1 MTDNAYSVTVNEKQY
16 HSSVNRCKTLV
27 KNVMNKVHHSP
38 HNHLLDITY
47 DNNYYF
53 KVLRKDTRN
62 GFQVC
67 VSPINN
73 DIELYII
80 VDKNN
85 IGSSQKINN
94 YNDIIYFLF
103 NNLLID
109 YNVNNKI
116 NHISNKLS
124 TTFTNFTIQRNS
136 YTISMF
142 ENNSQNGYYI
152 YFDFNSY
159 AHIGYIRNNRYY
171 NTDSKTTNNLDDLV
185 TTLSN
190 MIDNNIHQNI
200 NFHNIINPM
209 FSNTDLDTSQN
220 TDLDTSQNS
229 DLDINQNSDLD
240 ISQNSELDTTDDPE

>member
-1 MTDNAYSVTVNEKQY
+1 MTDNNSYRVTVNENQY

-47 DNNYYF
+47 NNNYYF
-53 KVLRKDTRN
+53 KVLRKDTLN

-80 VDKNN
+80 VDKKKV
-85 IGSSQKINN
+85 GSAQKVNN
-94 YNDIIYFLF
+94 YTDIIYFLF

-109 YNVNNKI
+109 YNVKNKI
-116 NHISNKLS
+116 NHISN
-124 TTFTNFTIQRNS
+124 TMINIFTNFNIQINS

-142 ENNSQNGYYI
+142 EDNSQDGYYI

-159 AHIGYIRNNRYY
+159 AHIGYIRNDRYH
-171 NTDSKTTNNLDDLV
+171 NTDSKTVNNLDDLV
-185 TTLSN
+185 STLTK
-190 MIDNNIHQNI
+190 MINNNVHRNI
-200 NFHNIINPM
+200 NFYNIVNPM
-209 FSNTDLDTSQN
+209 YVDCEDSNLN
-220 TDLDTSQNS
+220 
-229 DLDINQNSDLD
+229 
-240 ISQNSELDTTDDPE
+240 ISRDSNDDPE